1 MLWQLEDDDLVD
13 FIRECTPYLPA
24 NQYFDETPPH
34 LDVDIYD
41 DDDDDDDDDYDYL
54 S

>member
-24 NQYFDETPPH
+24 NQYFDETHPY
-34 LDVDIYD
+34 LELG
-41 DDDDDDDDDYDYL
+41 DDDDDYDDDYDDYL